1 MNEGYEGKTTMGAI
15 ATSNEY
21 PLMHA
26 AGYLFE
32 NGAAYAPGPHRQTR
46 VRRSLWDVEG
56 RLHNLAYMAAAI
68 DLFDLR
74 STDLAPNWNG
84 ARQFDF
90 FMNGDE
96 KANFMGYLYVA
107 LRRLQRAGNLAGLR
121 AGLALLFA
129 EEDGIITLRDAV
141 SAIAPDLI
149 QKHDYFDDGKEKALT
164 RASQIEDKR
173 LSSK

>member
-1 MNEGYEGKTTMGAI
+1 MGAI
-15 ATSNEY
+15 ATSTEY

-32 NGAAYAPGPHRQTR
+32 NGAAYAPGSYRQAP
-46 VRRSLWDVEG
+46 VRRSLRDVEG
-56 RLHNLAYMAAAI
+56 RLHNLSYMAAAI
-68 DLFDLR
+68 DLFDIQ

-84 ARQFDF
+84 SRQFDY
-90 FMNGDE
+90 FMNSGE
-96 KANFMGYLYVA
+96 QANFMGYLYVA
-107 LRRLQRAGNLAGLR
+107 LRRLQRSGNLAGLR

-149 QKHDYFDDGKEKALT
+149 QKHEAFDNGDEKALT
-164 RASQIEDKR
+164 RAYQIEDQR
-173 LSSK
+173 PISM